1 MKLQISFDIPDLQK
15 SIDLAKEVQ
24 EYADIIEI
32 GAILLY
38 KYGVDAVKEFKK
50 HLPDKTLLADSKIV
64 DRSKDIT
71 TLLLQAGCD
80 WVTVMAGTGKNVI
93 QTTSQTAHSIGK
105 KVMLDVIDAKSQGQS
120 ALESKALGMDAILF
134 HQPYDEENTLQ
145 FLENWD
151 MVSGNTDL
159 PIYISSKIN
168 RNNIEKILEL
178 KPSGIVVGETI
189 LSSKNPKEE
198 AKFFFEAC
206 KK

>member
-15 SIDLAKEVQ
+15 SIEIAKEVQ

-38 KYGVDAVKEFKK
+38 KYGVDAVKEFKNQ
-50 HLPDKTLLADSKIV
+50 LPEKTLLADSKIV
-64 DRSKDIT
+64 DRSKEIT

-93 QTTSQTAHSIGK
+93 QTTAQTAHSIGR
-105 KVMLDVIDAKSQGQS
+105 KVMIDVIDAKSQGQS
-120 ALESKALGMDAILF
+120 ALEAKTLGMDAILF

-151 MVSGNTDL
+151 MVSGNTDI

-168 RNNIEKILEL
+168 RNNIDKILEL
-178 KPSGIVVGETI
+178 KPSGIVVGESI
-189 LSSKNPKEE
+189 ISSKNPQEE
-198 AKFFFEAC
+198 AKFFYEAC